1 MKIGKFLF
9 PAILGLP
16 LIAGCASTQT
26 PSGFLGDYSAL
37 KPVPGASGVLYYEKP
52 NVKWKGYTKL
62 LIDPVS
68 VFYSPGAKDRQI
80 QPDDLKKLTDYFRGA
95 VIEAV
100 QAAYPVVYQPGAGVL
115 RIRAAITDIIPANPL
130 LNIVTTAAVFIPLD
144 MGGAAMEAEFLDSVS
159 NERLAAIVDRKQGS
173 PLSPLDIIGGFTKWG
188 HAKGAFD
195 KWAKELREA
204 LDEAHGK

>member
-1 MKIGKFLF
+1 MKNGKSLF
-9 PAILGLP
+9 PAILGLL

-52 NVKWKGYTKL
+52 T
-62 LIDPVS
+62 
-68 VFYSPGAKDRQI
+68 
-80 QPDDLKKLTDYFRGA
+80 
-95 VIEAV
+95 
-100 QAAYPVVYQPGAGVL
+100 AYPVVYQPGVGVL